1 MPIMGDRND
10 PRRNGEGYTDL
21 TAYEALRR
29 TNRIPYKKND
39 KYDYEKMRHSK
50 MIGAILRI
58 CELADFQVECK
69 IVLRDKRTG
78 KLWE

>member
-1 MPIMGDRND
+1 MYNIGDRND
-10 PRRNGEGYTDL
+10 PTRNGEGYKDL
-21 TAYEALRR
+21 TAYKAIKRADG
-29 TNRIPYKKND
+29 IQDPD
-39 KYDYEKMRHSK
+39 KMRHSK
-50 MIGAILRI
+50 IIGAILRI